1 MKKLLL
7 SIIMLFALTT
17 LIAQQVPRSMVAL
30 EIGTGTWCQYC
41 PGAAMGADD
50 LLANG
55 KLVAV
60 IENHNGDGYA
70 NNYSNA
76 RNTYYSIN
84 GYPTAVF
91 DGVLKFVGGSHTQ
104 SMYSNYLP
112 KYNTRMA

>member
-7 SIIMLFALTT
+7 STILLFAITP

-50 LLANG
+50 LLENG

-60 IENHNGDGYA
+60 IENHNNTGGSDPFA
-70 NNYSNA
+70 NVYSNA
-76 RNTYYSIN
+76 RNSYYGITS
-84 GYPTAVF
+84 YPYCSF
-91 DGVLKFVGGSHTQ
+91 
-104 SMYSNYLP
+104 
-112 KYNTRMA
+112 